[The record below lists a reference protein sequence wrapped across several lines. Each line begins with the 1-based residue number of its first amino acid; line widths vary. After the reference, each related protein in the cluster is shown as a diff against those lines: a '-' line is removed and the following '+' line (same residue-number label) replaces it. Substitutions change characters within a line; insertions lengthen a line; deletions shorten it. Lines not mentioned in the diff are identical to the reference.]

1 MPIAR
6 AVQNKRQRLLDIVW
20 LAAMLEAEGTFTFQ
34 YNEQVKNG
42 KLHSHIQPLTIFINS
57 DMRLVDRVEGI
68 MRGLG
73 FIPHRSPARRY
84 KTSIGLKKKVE
95 IRYNGF
101 KALPLLEL
109 LRPYLVGEK
118 TECVDCMI
126 GFVKYRQKL
135 QAAGKP
141 KAKYSEVEFGFLR
154 RVREINSGH
163 WRQEPKFSQISESAV
178 AGRRNGCGKVL
189 EIA

>member
-6 AVQNKRQRLLDIVW
+6 AVQNKRQRLLNIVW

-42 KLHSHIQPLTIFINS
+42 KLHSHIQPLTIFTNS
-57 DMRLVDRVEGI
+57 DMKLVDRVEEVFKNLGFDSYRRPPFI
-68 MRGLG
+68 GGLG
-73 FIPHRSPARRY
+73 
-84 KTSIGLKKKVE
+84 KKKKCE
-95 IRYNGF
+95 IQYNGF
-101 KALPLLEL
+101 KSLPLLEL
-109 LRPYLVGEK
+109 LRPYMIGEK

-126 GFVKYRQKL
+126 GFVKYRQEL

-178 AGRRNGCGKVL
+178 AERRNGCGKVL